1 MNERA
6 ANITQYLYNEV
17 PLSKA
22 MGIKLIKIDDS
33 EVVLGAPLVPNRNHQ
48 GTLFGGSAASIAT
61 LACWTLVHDRMM
73 REPITANLVVQKAQ
87 IEYLR
92 PCPGE
97 VRAIARFDSP
107 AQWLRAV
114 DAFTRKGKARMSLNS
129 SLFFEQT
136 EVLHFSGDFVFFR

>member
-1 MNERA
+1 MSERA
-6 ANITQYLYNEV
+6 AKITQYLYNEV

-33 EVVLGAPLVPNRNHQ
+33 EVVLGAPLAPNRNHQ

-73 REPITANLVVQKAQ
+73 REPVTANLVVQKAQ

-92 PCPGE
+92 PCPNE
-97 VRAIARFDSP
+97 VRAVACLNSP
-107 AQWLRAV
+107 DQWLSAV
-114 DAFTRKGKARMSLNS
+114 DAFNRKGKARMSLKS
-129 SLFFEQT
+129 SLYCEQT
-136 EVLHFSGDFVFFR
+136 QVVRFSGDFVFFR